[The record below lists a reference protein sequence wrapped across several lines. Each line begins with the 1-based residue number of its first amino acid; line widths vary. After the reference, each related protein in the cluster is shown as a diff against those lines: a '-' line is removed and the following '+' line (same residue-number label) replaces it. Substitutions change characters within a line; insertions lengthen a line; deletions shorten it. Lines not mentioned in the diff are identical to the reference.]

1 MGRCE
6 NGLLSHDVLLFSCS
20 VVSDPLHPRGL
31 NAIRF
36 LCPWDFPGKT
46 TGVVAI
52 SFSGDL
58 SDQGFERGSPTLA
71 SRFFT
76 VEPPEKPLMIYAKG

>member
-1 MGRCE
+1 MERCE

-52 SFSGDL
+52 SFSGDH
-58 SDQGFERGSPTLA
+58 SDRGFERGSPTLA